1 MFYVSPKRLVIFWI
15 IPNVLFYL
23 AFIAALIFVFTQS
36 EEIREAGQMGI
47 WALMILTLLIIA
59 VLGSARIKY
68 WLKR

>member
-1 MFYVSPKRLVIFWI
+1 MSPKRLVIFWI

-36 EEIREAGQMGI
+36 EEIRKAGQMGI
-47 WALMILTLLIIA
+47 WALMIVTLLIIA

>member
-1 MFYVSPKRLVIFWI
+1 MSPKRLVIFWI